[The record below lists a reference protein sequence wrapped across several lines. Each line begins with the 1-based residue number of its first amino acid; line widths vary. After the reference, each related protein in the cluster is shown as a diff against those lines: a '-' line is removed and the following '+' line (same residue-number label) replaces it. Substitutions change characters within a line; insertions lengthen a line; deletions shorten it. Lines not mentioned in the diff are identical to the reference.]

1 MFRSAPVWRS
11 RSANSLRQL
20 AWWCPLIALLMG
32 CRIAAPS
39 GELTATAVWYGTWTS
54 EQRALVNGQVS
65 FRLPDPLP
73 AEGEFLVP
81 ARFETA
87 MLLLS
92 MGQPTAEVEMA
103 MEVEPLTAE
112 DLNHDQG
119 ETEASS
125 QPEVRVTL
133 RTEGTFGVE
142 DQVVIYQAVLNRNDE
157 AITGHYTSESP
168 VDRGRFR
175 VEREADAVDESGAV
189 VLEAP

>member
-1 MFRSAPVWRS
+1 MFRSAPVGRS
-11 RSANSLRQL
+11 RPATSLRQL
-20 AWWCPLIALLMG
+20 AWWCALIALLMG

-39 GELTATAVWYGTWTS
+39 GEPAATAVWYGTWTS

-73 AEGEFLVP
+73 AKGEFLVP

-103 MEVEPLTAE
+103 MEVEQLSADE
-112 DLNHDQG
+112 LNNGQG
-119 ETEASS
+119 VTEAGSPS
-125 QPEVRVTL
+125 EVRVTL

-157 AITGHYTSESP
+157 AIAGHYTSESP

-175 VEREADAVDESGAV
+175 VEREADGTDESRAV